1 MDVTSVDV
9 DTTDV
14 LFYCGNNSRPC
25 RGLLLGK
32 IGNRMF
38 HVLDRD
44 DGSVHRRHREQIEM
58 ATHPESESEEKE
70 MLPNEKREI
79 IPNPE
84 KGKLGS
90 EDPIHSPSPL
100 PDESMEEDNLPR
112 RSTSDQASSTV

>member
-58 ATHPESESEEKE
+58 ATHPASESEEKE
-70 MLPNEKREI
+70 MLPN
-79 IPNPE
+79 PE
-84 KGKLGS
+84 TGKLAC
-90 EDPIHSPSPL
+90 EDPIHSPSPV
-100 PDESMEEDNLPR
+100 PDESMEEENLPR
-112 RSTSDQASSTV
+112 RSTRVTKPPARYRDFV